1 MADSN
6 VTSEN
11 QLDPS
16 ELGTKSYWD
25 SAYNVESRNFQTNPD
40 DEGVIWFEES
50 DAENQ
55 ILAYLQ
61 DELEIPTDASFL
73 DVGTGNGHLLF
84 FLREEGDYEGGRM
97 LGVDYSEAGIELAK
111 QIATQH
117 GLEDGEVQFAVVDVI
132 RDDVTQWAGEEGFDV
147 VLDKGTYDAISLSG
161 ELLEDGRRL
170 VEGYAEKVASA
181 VKKGGWFVI
190 TSCNW
195 TEEELVA
202 RLNGTGGLKYY
213 GRIKYPSFQFGG
225 KKGQTISTICFKRD

>member
-1 MADSN
+1 M
-6 VTSEN
+6 
-11 QLDPS
+11 
-16 ELGTKSYWD
+16 
-25 SAYNVESRNFQTNPD
+25 NPT

-50 DAENQ
+50 DAENR

-61 DELEIPTDASFL
+61 DELEISTDASFL

-84 FLREEGDYEGGRM
+84 FLREEGEYEGGRM

-117 GLEDGEVQFAVVDVI
+117 GLEDGEVEFAVVDVI
-132 RDDVTQWAGEEGFDV
+132 RDEVAQWAGEEGFDV

-195 TEEELVA
+195 TEDELVA
-202 RLNGTGGLKYY
+202 RLNGTGGMERKRPYKLRQEIFSLTSTLFHHRTEILWTHKV
-213 GRIKYPSFQFGG
+213 SFL
-225 KKGQTISTICFKRD
+225 SYCD